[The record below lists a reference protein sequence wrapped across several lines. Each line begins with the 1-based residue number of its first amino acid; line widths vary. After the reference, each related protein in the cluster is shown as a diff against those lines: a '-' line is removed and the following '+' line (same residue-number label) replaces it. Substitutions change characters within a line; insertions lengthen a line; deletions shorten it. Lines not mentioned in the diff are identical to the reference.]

1 MKKFLIS
8 SEFENTRLDRWF
20 RKEIFN
26 APQSYI
32 EKNLRKGNIKINNKK
47 NKSSY
52 RLKKKCVFRTF
63 GIFFLVLGSLQACC
77 DIKLSIDFNYKRRQI
92 L

>member
-1 MKKFLIS
+1 MKKILIS

-20 RKEIFN
+20 KREVFN
-26 APQSYI
+26 APQSFI

-52 RLKKKCVFRTF
+52 RLKK
-63 GIFFLVLGSLQACC
+63 
-77 DIKLSIDFNYKRRQI
+77 N
-92 L
+92 